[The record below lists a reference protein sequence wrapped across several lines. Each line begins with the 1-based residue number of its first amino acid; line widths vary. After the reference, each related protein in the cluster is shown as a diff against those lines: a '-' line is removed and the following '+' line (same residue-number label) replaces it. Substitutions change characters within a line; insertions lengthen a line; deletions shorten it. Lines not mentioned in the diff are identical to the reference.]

1 MPIFNLFPASNF
13 KEGYQMAIDIH
24 NVNSEDSHV
33 NTGNLIQVN
42 FVHKET
48 KEVIFSYRRTEI
60 LELLSTLKQVNRFEI
75 ETEQYIYK
83 LQYANSFF
91 KIKSGNI
98 EEILNIYLNIID
110 IVEK

>member
-1 MPIFNLFPASNF
+1 MRGRLILLTLMPIFNLFSASNF
-13 KEGYQMAIDIH
+13 KEWYQMAIDIH

-60 LELLSTLKQVNRFEI
+60 LDLLLLKQEVLLTF
-75 ETEQYIYK
+75 
-83 LQYANSFF
+83 
-91 KIKSGNI
+91 
-98 EEILNIYLNIID
+98 
-110 IVEK
+110 